1 MNALFFLSPIH
12 NAHEKGIQF
21 TNHSDEIVTPINPM
35 LGVHSAVNR
44 VARSEAVIGKDERVS
59 PYVALKGV
67 TEHAAYMLFQEDTK
81 GTLSVGK
88 RADMIVLDQNP
99 LELSPE
105 ILKDIQV
112 LETIKDGRT
121 VYRRAE

>member
-1 MNALFFLSPIH
+1 
-12 NAHEKGIQF
+12 
-21 TNHSDEIVTPINPM
+21 
-35 LGVHSAVNR
+35 
-44 VARSEAVIGKDERVS
+44 
-59 PYVALKGV
+59 
-67 TEHAAYMLFQEDTK
+67 MLFEEDTK

-88 RADMIVLDQNP
+88 RADMIVLDQNS